1 MRSLVIKLQINVN
14 RENMLRLLTR
24 NMVETARQNI

>member
-1 MRSLVIKLQINVN
+1 MRSLVIKLEINVN
-14 RENMLRLLTR
+14 RENILRLLTR

>member
-1 MRSLVIKLQINVN
+1 MRSLVIKLEINVN
-14 RENMLRLLTR
+14 REHILRLLTR